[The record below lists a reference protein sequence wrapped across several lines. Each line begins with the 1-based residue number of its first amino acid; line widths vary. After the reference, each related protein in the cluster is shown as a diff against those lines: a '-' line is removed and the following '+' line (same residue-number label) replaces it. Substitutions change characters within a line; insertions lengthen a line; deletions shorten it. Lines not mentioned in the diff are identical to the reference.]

1 MKTFITYIV
10 LSAMLICVL
19 SIALIIERKDTSD
32 RFYGAEFDA
41 WLIQLKEANK
51 DLVVPDRPIKNN

>member
-51 DLVVPDRPIKNN
+51 GI